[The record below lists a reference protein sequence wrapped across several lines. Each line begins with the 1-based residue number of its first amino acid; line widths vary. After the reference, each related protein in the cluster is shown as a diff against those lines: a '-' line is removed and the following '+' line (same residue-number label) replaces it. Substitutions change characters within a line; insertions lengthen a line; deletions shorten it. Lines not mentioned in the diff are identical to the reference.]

1 MGNAWGLYA
10 HPELTPSPLKE
21 SEFPPDLGFTQARKP
36 RVMIAT
42 KEQLESAKIALEDR
56 DYCAH
61 LLLEYRGCRTR
72 VWPFAY
78 KCHHEKHNYLNCEYD
93 DYVLRMKEFERE
105 RRLLQRQAQAAQG

>member
-1 MGNAWGLYA
+1 
-10 HPELTPSPLKE
+10 
-21 SEFPPDLGFTQARKP
+21 
-36 RVMIAT
+36 MIAT
-42 KEQLESAKIALEDR
+42 TEQLESAKIALEDR

-93 DYVLRMKEFERE
+93 E
-105 RRLLQRQAQAAQG
+105 